1 MLFGLGLQPDLANIR
16 RLLPHAAAADAAGLD
31 LVSISDHPNYADKVD
46 AYAALG
52 VVLGATERISGVV
65 NLTNIGIRSAPLLAR
80 TVASLSALSDRRA
93 ILGVG
98 AGSLWDELARLGVT
112 PRSPAESVQAME
124 ETITVV
130 RALTGGGPPV
140 DFIGRFYQLRAA
152 EPSPEPTPPIWTGS
166 QGPRSLAVTARLADG
181 WIPAHAAD
189 WRSSLVAAC
198 RPIIDDAA
206 AAAGRAPTAVA
217 TIYNVGGQ
225 IVDRAIPKPRDDDGR
240 WIGGSTDQWID
251 ELTSAVVDYGAA
263 AIIYLPLGQPESAV
277 QRWMHEIV
285 PEVRRAI
292 GQSRPQCDGTV
303 RQAAA
308 STNSA

>member
-1 MLFGLGLQPDLANIR
+1 VFVSDPTNQGSQVLFGLGLRPDLADIR
-16 RLLPHAAAADAAGLD
+16 HLLPHAAAADAAGLD
-31 LVSISDHPNYADKVD
+31 VVSISDHPNYADKID

-52 VVLGATERISGVV
+52 MVLGATRRISGVV

-80 TVASLSALSDRRA
+80 TVASLSALSDRRI

-112 PRSPAESVQAME
+112 PRTPAESVQAMA

-140 DFIGRFYQLRAA
+140 DFTGRFYRLRAA
-152 EPSPEPTPPIWTGS
+152 EPSPEPTPPVWTGS
-166 QGPRSLAVTARLADG
+166 QGPRSLAVTGRLADG

-189 WRSSLVAAC
+189 WRSSLVATC

-206 AAAGRAPTAVA
+206 AAAGRDPSAVA

-225 IVDRAIPKPRDDDGR
+225 IADRGARRPRDDDGR
-240 WIGGSTDQWID
+240 WIGGSTDQWIA
-251 ELTSAVVDYGAA
+251 ELTSAVVDYDAA
-263 AIIYLPLGQPESAV
+263 AIIYLPSGQPESAI

-292 GQSRPQCDGTV
+292 G
-303 RQAAA
+303 
-308 STNSA
+308 

>member
-1 MLFGLGLQPDLANIR
+1 MFGLGLDPGLAESR
-16 RLLPHAAAADAAGLD
+16 RLLPHATAADAAGLD
-31 LVSISDHPNYADKVD
+31 IVSIPDHPNFADKID

-52 VVLGATERISGVV
+52 MVLGATAHISGVV

-80 TVASLSALSDRRA
+80 TVASLSALSHRRV

-112 PRSPAESVQAME
+112 PRSPAESVQAMA

-140 DFIGRFYQLRAA
+140 DFTGRFYQLRAA
-152 EPSPEPTPPIWTGS
+152 EPSHEPTPPIWTGS
-166 QGPRSLAVTARLADG
+166 QGPRSLAITGQLADG

-189 WRSSLVAAC
+189 WRSALVATA
-198 RPIIDDAA
+198 RPIIDAAA
-206 AAAGRAPTAVA
+206 AAAGRDPAAIA

-225 IVDRAIPKPRDDDGR
+225 ITDRAVPKPRADDGR

-251 ELTSAVVDYGAA
+251 ELTSAVLDYDAA
-263 AIIYLPLGQPESAV
+263 ALIYLPNGQPEAAI
-277 QRWMHEIV
+277 QRWLHEIV
-285 PEVRRAI
+285 PGVRRAI
-292 GQSRPQCDGTV
+292 NG
-303 RQAAA
+303 
-308 STNSA
+308 